1 MEKILDFFK
10 NRFRKINRDEWIVIA
25 ALLVVLAIL
34 LWFSIG
40 MSISLSQG
48 FTLFGD
54 PSNTTGKVET
64 DGPTSSDITVLSL
77 FWILTVLIL
86 AIFVYRLFFRKIEKT
101 NVVRKEIVN
110 GKTIIVKE
118 EGKDDEGNTSSG
130 SREN

>member
-77 FWILTVLIL
+77 FWVLTVLIL

>member
-86 AIFVYRLFFRKIEKT
+86 VIFVYRLFFRKIEKT